1 MLCDCFREVE
11 VFREAMQTKKFET
24 CEIPEHTL
32 NTMIMSERV
41 WKLTFLCF
49 LKPYPTKLQLS
60 TEIWKVENQ
69 LLSSLTSSPGF
80 TSRCTRPP
88 DNARGRASSRSP
100 GKNGLILSDSWCFSR
115 GFFHQQI
122 LSRYNLTVVNS
133 FANLY
138 LEVKISWYQIWKI
151 TQMVSRTAPADM
163 TCLQNLLAKVR
174 SDELQS
180 MS

>member
-11 VFREAMQTKKFET
+11 VFGEAMQTKKFET

-32 NTMIMSERV
+32 NTMIMSESCPKV
-41 WKLTFLCF
+41 DVSCF
-49 LKPYPTKLQLS
+49 EACPKKNCSWALEGQKT
-60 TEIWKVENQ
+60 
-69 LLSSLTSSPGF
+69 TSV
-80 TSRCTRPP
+80 
-88 DNARGRASSRSP
+88 RSP
-100 GKNGLILSDSWCFSR
+100 ASHLLQASQVVALDHLIMHEAAHPQDHLAKTGSSYLTVGFFSR
-115 GFFHQQI
+115 KIFHQQI

-138 LEVKISWYQIWKI
+138 LEVKISWFQIWKI
-151 TQMVSRTAPADM
+151 TQMVSRTAPADV
-163 TCLQNLLAKVR
+163 TCLQNLLAEVR

>member
-11 VFREAMQTKKFET
+11 VFREAMQTKKFESR
-24 CEIPEHTL
+24 EIPEHKRTRW
-32 NTMIMSERV
+32 SCPKGCESWRFFV
-41 WKLTFLCF
+41 
-49 LKPYPTKLQLS
+49 LKPNPTKLQLS